1 MRSAAEHDFDEL
13 HHRGQENLIRF
24 LELEIELGQTMGKI
38 SETTESRGHRA
49 RLLRN
54 VREAIKTV
62 HQFEGRIDN
71 ASIRAKLNRG
81 AGRLQQFVSSEGTVK
96 TIAKNSTPQEPG

>member
-38 SETTESRGHRA
+38 SETTESQGHRA

-54 VREAIKTV
+54 VRVAVKTI
-62 HQFEGRIDN
+62 HREGRIND
-71 ASIRAKLNRG
+71 ASIRAKLKSPR
-81 AGRLQQFVSSEGTVK
+81 
-96 TIAKNSTPQEPG
+96 